1 MPPPP
6 QVFTPGSV
14 ETKYTAV
21 NKDGNSKVV
30 IPPVGMWMICG
41 GPWCSSMWLKD
52 DVCGWGI
59 LGREA
64 DFSAVCVK
72 AVWALLS
79 QTFSQPPP
87 PAALSLSTSPFE
99 TPYIGDFYRPP

>member
-1 MPPPP
+1 M
-6 QVFTPGSV
+6 
-14 ETKYTAV
+14 

-87 PAALSLSTSPFE
+87 PAAA
-99 TPYIGDFYRPP
+99 PPTYALPLARGGPGVC